1 MKGAVTLSFV
11 FNLAL
16 LFTRA
21 PPCVSTFVPP
31 CFNNHPFASNVV
43 PGCSP
48 HLSLFRF
55 PSAVRFVTHTR
66 THGEEAGPSEICE
79 YIVWNVCPS

>member
-16 LFTRA
+16 FLTTILLPQTSFPDA
-21 PPCVSTFVPP
+21 PLISRCSVS
-31 CFNNHPFASNVV
+31 HP
-43 PGCSP
+43 
-48 HLSLFRF
+48 LSDL
-55 PSAVRFVTHTR
+55 SHTH